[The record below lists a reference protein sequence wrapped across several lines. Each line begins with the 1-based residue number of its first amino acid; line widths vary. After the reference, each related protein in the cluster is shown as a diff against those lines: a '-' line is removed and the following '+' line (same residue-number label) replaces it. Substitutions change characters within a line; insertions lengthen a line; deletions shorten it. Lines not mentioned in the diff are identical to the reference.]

1 MTQIRQSI
9 MYTEGSEG
17 LSQLQERL
25 LKKKRDTVSRDG
37 LKKKFKGSPGG
48 GSRTHRAIMP
58 KLKPK

>member
-1 MTQIRQSI
+1 

-37 LKKKFKGSPGG
+37 LKKTYKGSPEVE
-48 GSRTHRAIMP
+48 SRTHRAIMP